1 MQKITRMKTIETL
14 NAEQI
19 KEKIGSAARPQNVM
33 GSHFILVRQSDVVM
47 QRAMIG
53 QPMRLA
59 EQRFLRIISGKAL
72 YRFNLLDHTLCQG
85 DIIVLPS
92 DTIVEVLDF
101 SDDYAVEALAVIDL
115 PGIDHELA
123 KRIFPVEVLHLSL
136 HEDDNQRIGEYF
148 ELIARQMGRAEHSD
162 SAISF
167 LVLSMV
173 ADVNKL
179 QRTLVAE
186 GSHRKLSRSEEI
198 MSRFFTLLRQYG
210 TTQRNIPFY
219 ASQLALTANHLSDVV
234 RQQSGLS
241 VMDWLNR
248 TTTTE
253 AKVLL
258 KHSDLMI
265 YEIGERLNFPEPTAF
280 NRYFKKQ
287 VGMTPL
293 QYREGK

>member
-1 MQKITRMKTIETL
+1 MKTIETL
-14 NAEQI
+14 SAEQI
-19 KEKIGSAARPQNVM
+19 KDSIGSAARPQNVM
-33 GSHFILVRQSDVVM
+33 GTHFILVRQSDVVL
-47 QRAMIG
+47 QLTRIG
-53 QPMRLA
+53 QPMRLT
-59 EQRFLRIISGKAL
+59 EWRFLRIISGKAV
-72 YRFNLLDHTLCQG
+72 YRLNLLDHSLRQG
-85 DIIVLPS
+85 DIVVLPS
-92 DTIVEVLDF
+92 DSIVEVLDF

-115 PGIDHELA
+115 PGIDHDLA
-123 KRIFPVEVLHLSL
+123 THVFPLDVLHLSL
-136 HEDDNQRIGEYF
+136 HEDDYQRIGDYF
-148 ELIARQMGRAEHSD
+148 NLIARQMKRAEHSV

-173 ADVNKL
+173 ADVNKQ

-198 MSRFFTLLRQYG
+198 MSRFFSLLRQYG
-210 TTQRNIPFY
+210 TTRRCISFY
-219 ASQLALTANHLSDVV
+219 ANQLALTANHLSDVV

-280 NRYFKKQ
+280 NRYFKRQ

>member
-1 MQKITRMKTIETL
+1 MKIIETV
-14 NAEQI
+14 NAKLI
-19 KEKIGSAARPQNVM
+19 KDRIGSDLRNKNVI
-33 GSHFILVRQSDVVM
+33 GKNIILVRQSDIVM
-47 QRAMIG
+47 QRANIG

-59 EQRFLRIISGKAL
+59 EQRFLRIISGKAV
-72 YRFNLLDHTLCQG
+72 YRFNLFDHSLCQG
-85 DIIVLPS
+85 DIVVLPS

-101 SDDYAVEALAVIDL
+101 SDDYAVEALAVIDM
-115 PGIDHELA
+115 PGIDHDLA
-123 KRIFPVEVLHLSL
+123 RRIFPIEVLHLPL
-136 HEDDNQRIGEYF
+136 HEDDYQRIGEYF
-148 ELIARQMGRAEHSD
+148 NLIERQMGRAEHSD
-162 SAISF
+162 RAISF
-167 LVLSMV
+167 LILSMV

-179 QRTLVAE
+179 QRTLIAE
-186 GSHRKLSRSEEI
+186 SSHRKLSRSEEI
-198 MSRFFTLLRQYG
+198 MSRFFTLIRQYG
-210 TTQRNIPFY
+210 TTQRSITFY

-248 TTTTE
+248 TTITE

-258 KHSDLMI
+258 KHSDLMV

-293 QYREGK
+293 QYRGGSQP

>member
-1 MQKITRMKTIETL
+1 MKTIETL

-19 KEKIGSAARPQNVM
+19 KDKIGAAARPQNVM

-47 QRAMIG
+47 QRARIG
-53 QPMRLA
+53 QPMRLT
-59 EQRFLRIISGKAL
+59 EQRFLRIISGKAV
-72 YRFNLLDHTLCQG
+72 YRLNLFDHSLCQG
-85 DIIVLPS
+85 DIVVLPS

-101 SDDYAVEALAVIDL
+101 SDDYAVEALAVIDF

-123 KRIFPVEVLHLSL
+123 KRIFPIEVLHLSL
-136 HEDDNQRIGEYF
+136 HEDDDQRIGEYF
-148 ELIARQMGRAEHSD
+148 DLIARQMGRAEHSD
-162 SAISF
+162 TAIS
-167 LVLSMV
+167 LLILSMV

-179 QRTLVAE
+179 QRTLVAK
-186 GSHRKLSRSEEI
+186 GTHRSLSRSEEI
-198 MSRFFTLLRQYG
+198 MTRFFTLLRQYG
-210 TTQRNIPFY
+210 TTQRSIPFY
-219 ASQLALTANHLSDVV
+219 ATQLALTANHLSDVV

>member
-1 MQKITRMKTIETL
+1 MKTIETL

-19 KEKIGSAARPQNVM
+19 KDKIGAAARPHNVM
-33 GSHFILVRQSDVVM
+33 GSHFILVRQSDVVI
-47 QRAMIG
+47 QRTRIG
-53 QPMRLA
+53 QPIRLT
-59 EQRFLRIISGKAL
+59 ERRFLRIINGKAL
-72 YRFNLLDHTLCQG
+72 YRFNLLDHALCRG
-85 DIIVLPS
+85 DIIVLPP
-92 DTIVEVLDF
+92 DTIVEVQDF

-136 HEDDNQRIGEYF
+136 HENDYQRIGEYF
-148 ELIARQMGRAEHSD
+148 DLIARQMGRAEHSD

-179 QRTLVAE
+179 QRALVAE
-186 GSHRKLSRSEEI
+186 GSHRSLSRSEEI
-198 MSRFFTLLRQYG
+198 MSRFFTLLRQHG

-219 ASQLALTANHLSDVV
+219 ANKLALTANHLSDVV